1 MNDFRVASVQRM
13 LFRQEL
19 YFFGFLAYLAV
30 LPIAS
35 TVALRY
41 LLLLGLLGLIAFE
54 LMLKKT
60 LLAHSW
66 CVLPLVPGGLLLLWA
81 AYLLLFP
88 LWAAQPTVAWENLRG
103 QWGVALLAWMI
114 GVAGVLLL
122 GRRGPSLW
130 QLGLA
135 SAFLVALHLFIILLA
150 WSGLLGGK
158 VLVDMPLR
166 EMLSNLQSVLSGSD
180 PWMWQAFPWG
190 FRGFDPMHGNLGYTA
205 DQAIILFMC
214 CLLFAA
220 LERRS
225 VMAGWAGLAVV
236 ICFMSVVIAY
246 SRGAVLYGLV
256 MILLA
261 SSVFCLRFHWR
272 TIDGQIASRTKGR
285 RGQFVLMFV
294 MLAALGLAAM
304 FSFSKDERWHQMSD
318 KVRIAFM
325 IEDPVRFLCE
335 GPDKATLD
343 GMRTRMAD
351 REPDYVEALIEG
363 LNGDGARITL
373 MRAGWRLVQEHPLG
387 LDGSRLTYKKLIE
400 AKCGYVPTMVYEH
413 AHQGWLDTALALG
426 WVGGLLLLVLLLG
439 MAWYGWRHLRH
450 PSAGPWAMALFLLA
464 VFWLFRGFADSI
476 YREHLLQ
483 MQAALLGYVC
493 ARLSLELRQD
503 TSANAAV

>member
-1 MNDFRVASVQRM
+1 MKDSRVASAQGM
-13 LFRQEL
+13 LFRQRL
-19 YFFGFLAYLAV
+19 YFFAFLAYLAV
-30 LPIAS
+30 LPIAN

-41 LLLLGLLGLIAFE
+41 LLLLVLLSLIAFE
-54 LMLKKT
+54 LMRKKT
-60 LLAHSW
+60 LPAHSW
-66 CVLPLVPGGLLLLWA
+66 RVLPLAPGGLLLLWA

-88 LWAAQPTVAWENLRG
+88 LWAEQPTVAWENLRG
-103 QWGVALLAWMI
+103 QWGTALVAWII
-114 GVAGVLLL
+114 GIAGVLLL
-122 GRRGPSLW
+122 GRRGPNLW

-135 SAFLVALHLFIILLA
+135 SAFLVAIHLFIILLA
-150 WSGLLGGK
+150 WSGLLGAK
-158 VLVDMPLR
+158 VQVHMPLR
-166 EMLSNLQSVLSGSD
+166 EMLSNLQSILSGSS
-180 PWMWQAFPWG
+180 PWALQAFPWG

-205 DQAIILFMC
+205 DQSIILFMC

-220 LERRS
+220 LGRRF
-225 VMAGWAGLAVV
+225 VVAGWAGLAVV

-261 SSVFCLRFHWR
+261 SAVFCLRFHWR
-272 TIDGQIASRTKGR
+272 TIDRQIASRPKGR
-285 RGQFVLMFV
+285 RGQFVLMLV
-294 MLAALGLAAM
+294 MLAALGLVAM

-325 IEDPVRFLCE
+325 IKDPVRFLCE

-343 GMRTRMAD
+343 GMRARMAD
-351 REPDYVEALIEG
+351 REPDYVTALIGG

-373 MRAGWRLVQEHPLG
+373 MRAGWLLVQEHPLG

-400 AKCGYVPTMVYEH
+400 EKCGHMPAMVYEH

-426 WVGGLLLLVLLLG
+426 WVGCLSLLALLFG

-450 PSAGPWAMALFLLA
+450 PSAGPWALALFLLA
-464 VFWLFRGFADSI
+464 VFWLLRGFADSI

-483 MQAALLGYVC
+483 MQAALLGYIC
-493 ARLSLELRQD
+493 ARLTLELRPD
-503 TSANAAV
+503 VSANAAF